1 MANTVAPTQTQEE
14 RRDALAGRLLQSFQG
29 AADMLANY
37 LGDRLGY
44 YRALADHGP
53 ATSVELAARTRTN
66 ERYAREWLEQQA
78 ATAVIDVDDAGKEA
92 KERRYALPEGH
103 AQVLAD
109 ADSLFYM
116 TPLAQSFAAAARKTE
131 ELVNA
136 YRTGG
141 GVSWADFGKEMRES
155 QAAFNKPLFLKQLAQ
170 ELIPA
175 IADVHDRLLADPA
188 ARVADIACGAGW
200 SSIAIA
206 KGYPK
211 VRVDGFD
218 LDGPSI
224 EMARANAREAGVAD
238 RVRFEAQD
246 AGGAKLADR
255 YDLVTIFEALHD
267 MSQPVEVLR
276 TARQIL
282 AKGGTVLVVDE
293 RTAERFTAPAD
304 DLDRLFYG
312 FSILVC
318 LPDGMSRQPSAG
330 TGTVMR
336 PSTMRRYAQEAG
348 FRDIEILPLEP
359 GLFRFY
365 RLLT

>member
-1 MANTVAPTQTQEE
+1 MATTVAPTQTQEE
-14 RRDALAGRLLQSFQG
+14 QRDALVGRLLQSFQG
-29 AADMLANY
+29 AADIVAVY

-44 YRALADHGP
+44 YSALAAEGP

-66 ERYAREWLEQQA
+66 ERYTREWLEQQA
-78 ATAVIDVDDAGKEA
+78 ATAVIDVDAVDKDA
-92 KERRYALPEGH
+92 KERRYSLPEGH

-109 ADSLFYM
+109 ADSLFSM
-116 TPLAQSFAAAARKTE
+116 TALAQSFAAAARKTE

-141 GVSWADFGKEMRES
+141 GVSWADFGPEMRES

-170 ELIPA
+170 EVIPA
-175 IADVHDRLLADPA
+175 IPDINDRLLADPA

-224 EMARANAREAGVAD
+224 EMARDNARKAGVVD
-238 RVRFEAQD
+238 RVHFEARD
-246 AGGAKLADR
+246 AGDGKLAER
-255 YDLVTIFEALHD
+255 YDLVTIFEAVHD
-267 MSQPVEVLR
+267 MSQPVDVLR
-276 TARQIL
+276 TARKIL
-282 AKGGTVLVVDE
+282 APGGIVLVVDE
-293 RTAERFTAPAD
+293 RTAERFTAPGD

-312 FSILVC
+312 FSLLVC

-336 PSTMRRYAQEAG
+336 PATLRGYAQEAG
-348 FRDIEILPLEP
+348 FRDIEILAPEP

>member
-1 MANTVAPTQTQEE
+1 MAATVAPTQTQEE

-44 YRALADHGP
+44 YRALAADGP

-78 ATAVIDVDDAGKEA
+78 ATAVIDVDDADKDA

-103 AQVLAD
+103 AEVLAD

-141 GVSWADFGKEMRES
+141 GVSWAQFGNEMRES
-155 QAAFNKPLFLKQLAQ
+155 QAAFNKPLFLNQLAQ

-175 IADVHDRLLADPA
+175 IPDVHARLLTDPA
-188 ARVADIACGAGW
+188 ARVADIACGGGW

-238 RVRFEAQD
+238 RVRFEARD
-246 AGGAKLADR
+246 AGDTKFAER

-282 AKGGTVLVVDE
+282 AKSGTVLVVDE
-293 RTAERFTAPAD
+293 RTAEHFTAPAD

-359 GLFRFY
+359 GLFRIY

>member
-1 MANTVAPTQTQEE
+1 MVTTVEPKQTEE
-14 RRDALAGRLLQSFQG
+14 GRRDALAGRLLGSFQG
-29 AADMLANY
+29 AADILAVY

-44 YRALADHGP
+44 YRALAANGP
-53 ATSVELAARTRTN
+53 ATSVELAARTQTN

-78 ATAVIDVDDAGKEA
+78 ATAVIDVDDVDKDA
-92 KERRYALPEGH
+92 KERRYTLPGGH
-103 AQVLAD
+103 AEVLAD
-109 ADSLFYM
+109 ADSLLYM
-116 TPLAQSFAAAARKTE
+116 PPLAQSFAAAARKTD
-131 ELVNA
+131 ELAGA

-141 GVSWADFGKEMRES
+141 GVSWADFGPEMRES

-170 ELIPA
+170 EVIPA
-175 IADVHDRLLADPA
+175 ISDVHDRLLADPA

-200 SSIAIA
+200 SSVAIA

-224 EMARANAREAGVAD
+224 DMARDNARKAGVAD
-238 RVRFEAQD
+238 RVRFEARD
-246 AGGAKLADR
+246 AGGVTLAER

-267 MSQPVEVLR
+267 MSQPVDVLR
-276 TARQIL
+276 TARKIL
-282 AKGGTVLVVDE
+282 APGGTVLVVDE

-336 PSTMRRYAQEAG
+336 PSTLRGYAQGAG
-348 FRDIEILPLEP
+348 FRDIEILTPEP
-359 GLFRFY
+359 GLFRIY

>member
-1 MANTVAPTQTQEE
+1 MATTVAPNQIQEE

-29 AADMLANY
+29 AADMLAVY

-53 ATSVELAARTRTN
+53 ATSAELAARTRSN

-78 ATAVIDVDDAGKEA
+78 ATAVIDVDVADKDA
-92 KERRYALPEGH
+92 KERRYTLPEGH
-103 AQVLAD
+103 AEVLAD
-109 ADSLFYM
+109 ADSLSYM
-116 TPLAQSFAAAARKTE
+116 TPLAMSFAAAARKTE
-131 ELVNA
+131 ELVDA

-141 GVSWADFGKEMRES
+141 GVSWAQFGKEMRES
-155 QAAFNKPLFLKQLAQ
+155 QEAFNKPLFLKQLAQ
-170 ELIPA
+170 EVIPA
-175 IADVHDRLLADPA
+175 IADVHERLRADPA

-218 LDGPSI
+218 LDAPSI
-224 EMARANAREAGVAD
+224 EMARANARDAGVAD

-246 AGGAKLADR
+246 AGAAKVADR
-255 YDLVTIFEALHD
+255 YELVTIFEALHD
-267 MSQPVEVLR
+267 LSQPVEVLR

-293 RTAERFTAPAD
+293 RTAEHFTAPAD
-304 DLDRLFYG
+304 ELDRIFYG

-318 LPDGMSRQPSAG
+318 LPDGMSRQPSVG

-336 PSTMRRYAQEAG
+336 PATMRRYAQEAG

-359 GLFRFY
+359 GFFRVY

>member
-1 MANTVAPTQTQEE
+1 MATTVAPIQTQEE
-14 RRDALAGRLLQSFQG
+14 RRDTLAGRLLQSFNG
-29 AADMLANY
+29 AAEILAIY

-44 YRALADHGP
+44 YRALADQGP

-66 ERYAREWLEQQA
+66 ERYTREWLEQQA
-78 ATAVIDVDDAGKEA
+78 ATAIIDVDEAGKDA
-92 KERRYALPEGH
+92 KERRYTLSEGH
-103 AQVLAD
+103 AEVLAD
-109 ADSLFYM
+109 ADSLFYT

-141 GVSWADFGKEMRES
+141 GVSWAQFGNEMRES

-175 IADVHDRLLADPA
+175 IVDVHDRLLADPP

-224 EMARANAREAGVAD
+224 EMARANARGAGLGD

-246 AGGAKLADR
+246 AGVTKVADR

-267 MSQPVEVLR
+267 MSQPVDVLR

-293 RTAERFTAPAD
+293 RTAEHFTAPAD

-312 FSILVC
+312 FSMLVC
-318 LPDGMSRQPSAG
+318 LPDGMSRQPSVG

-359 GLFRFY
+359 GLFRVY